1 MSYPVLCGAVV
12 LTSTNNVIRFSEGAF
27 PIGDATIT
35 PGTYYLRG
43 DGTASDLCLAVKNAF
58 EALNAGSA
66 NVYSVTVA
74 RSIDPA
80 VAHTLVTI
88 TRTSGTDAFGA
99 IWTSG
104 NTTFDQELLG
114 FTVSDTISAN
124 PKTSTQAAA
133 ACWGSNDV
141 AREIEPVS
149 ERIVA
154 VPRAAS
160 GRVQGV
166 TRSARMQSWRL
177 GLSFVDERRMLV
189 ENALSG
195 TQDTLEGFMERF
207 GAGASMEL
215 HEQPTLL
222 SATTLAGLT
231 GSTLVDVVHFSEDSL
246 SRFEPTRIGPGVPLY
261 SIDLR
266 LHAKV

>member
-12 LTSTNNVIRFSEGAF
+12 LTSANNVLRFTEGASTNN
-27 PIGDATIT
+27 ATIAT
-35 PGTYYLRG
+35 GTYYLRG
-43 DGTASDLCLAVKNAF
+43 NGAADDLALALKNAL
-58 EALNAGSA
+58 EAAGASA
-66 NVYSVTVA
+66 NTYTVSVS

-80 VAHTLVTI
+80 AIHTTVTI
-88 TRTSGTDAFGA
+88 TRATGADSFGVLWA
-99 IWTSG
+99 DVAS
-104 NTTFDQELLG
+104 TFDETLLG
-114 FTVSDTISAN
+114 FTANDTVNGVA
-124 PKTSTQAAA
+124 KTSTQAAA

-189 ENALSG
+189 ENALAG
-195 TQDTLEGFMERF
+195 AQDTLEGFMERF
-207 GAGASMEL
+207 GAGASLEL

-222 SATTLAGLT
+222 SATLLAGLT

-266 LHAKV
+266 IHAKV